1 MHLSCRQSLSGNI
14 YCFFLKDAAAGLAI
28 SDRMTAQIKGMNQAA
43 RNANGGISKA
53 QAAEGAAAITVADPA
68 VTTIATNCSVTIT
81 GLSTTFVV
89 WFPGL
94 LF

>member
-1 MHLSCRQSLSGNI
+1 
-14 YCFFLKDAAAGLAI
+14 
-28 SDRMTAQIKGMNQAA
+28 MNQAA

-53 QAAEGAAAITVADPA
+53 QAAEGAAAITAANPA

-81 GLSTTFVV
+81 GLSTTFMV

-94 LF
+94 LFRDNGRGECKCGNVKELQTNKLFRKRSLFF